1 MVSQR
6 PDIYTESVVF
16 DALNVSNWDSQ
27 GVYDSLSAGQVT
39 GINAT
44 IAIWENYRETMDNL
58 AAWIHRFETQSETLS
73 QAGSV
78 PTYSRPRSGERRR
91 SCLDGRTPH
100 R

>member
-1 MVSQR
+1 M

-58 AAWIHRFETQSETLS
+58 AAWIHRFESLSDTLARRPVPS
-73 QAGSV
+73 
-78 PTYSRPRSGERRR
+78 PTYSRRKNRAKP
-91 SCLDGRTPH
+91 P
-100 R
+100 